1 MALGLGLLVG
11 LAPAAEARTYRQ
23 VRFVERQ
30 GQIHLV
36 FSFRDFFD
44 ARLQR
49 ELGKGFQKVTYLE
62 AHVHRVAGGPAHTV
76 AVRSCRV
83 VYDLWAGAYQVT
95 VEDASG
101 TRQVRENTLDSALR
115 AITEVS
121 VPLGP
126 TARFGRNV
134 LHYVDVAIL
143 FEPLPKGFLTKV
155 QSWLRQPAGLS
166 RGESPLGSRFSVF
179 VNSRISR
186 ALKETSFR
194 TQRFWWPG
202 P

>member
-1 MALGLGLLVG
+1 MAVALGV
-11 LAPAAEARTYRQ
+11 LAARAPEARARVYRQ

-49 ELGKGFQKVTYLE
+49 ELGKGFQKITYLE
-62 AHVHRVAGGPAHTV
+62 AHVSRAGGGPPHTV
-76 AVRSCRV
+76 AVRSCKV

-101 TRQVRENTLDSALR
+101 VKQVRENTLEAALR

-121 VPLGP
+121 LPLGP
-126 TARFGRNV
+126 AARFGRNV
-134 LHYVDVAIL
+134 MHHVDVAIL

-155 QSWLRQPAGLS
+155 QRWLRQPAGLS
-166 RGESPLGSRFSVF
+166 RAESPLGSRFSVF

-186 ALKETSFR
+186 ALKETAFR